1 MCFAGQSPL
10 PKNEA
15 LSWPRMGGY
24 RTATKE
30 AAGKAKRSVS

>member
-10 PKNEA
+10 AKNDP
-15 LSWPRMGGY
+15 LKLTQMGGC